1 MKKKIKPF
9 EAIKKDK
16 KIYRHI
22 FENMV
27 EVLYRADNEGNITLI
42 SPSALNMFGY
52 DRVEELIGKNIA
64 ESFYYNP
71 GDRKVFLDK
80 LSEQDKVVHYPLVLK
95 KKDGSMF
102 HGKTTSYNIYD
113 DKCIHIGVEGI
124 IMDTSGQFLAEQ
136 ALQQAAD
143 IVGSTQLGIYIYQL
157 EDLDDDRTLRM
168 ISANPASEK
177 LTGVPAIEVIG
188 KTLDENFPGL
198 REKGIPQKY
207 AEVVRSQEPFDIE
220 DIYYGDERVI
230 SAAYS
235 VKAFP
240 LPNNQVGVSFEN
252 IMGRKKIENEIIAK
266 NEELE
271 KNLARIHEMHTQLI
285 LSEKMASLGEIT
297 AGVAHEIK
305 NPLNFITGNIE
316 PLKRD
321 ISELFEV
328 LGKYETVIEAQNLQQ
343 AFSEVESIK
352 SEIDFDFLVK
362 EIQKLMEGITEGANR
377 TKEIVKSLGSFSRK
391 GDDNFTLHNIHEGID
406 STLILLGNKIKNR
419 ITLNKEYGDIPEIE
433 CQPDRLNQV
442 FMNIL
447 SNAIQAIDEKGEI
460 FIKTR
465 SDGANVSIIIRDS
478 GKGMTEEVQ
487 QRVFEP
493 FYTTKDMGKGTGLG
507 LSISYSIVEQHNG
520 KIRISS
526 EPSKGTEF
534 IITLPVQQNGGKLGS
549 LKTTINY

>member
-1 MKKKIKPF
+1 MKKNIKPF

-16 KIYRHI
+16 RIYRHI
-22 FENMV
+22 FDNMV
-27 EVLYRADNEGNITLI
+27 EVLYRADNEGRITLI
-42 SPSALNMFGY
+42 SPSAVDMFGY
-52 DRVEELIGKNIA
+52 ESVDDFIGKNIA
-64 ESFYYNP
+64 ETFYYDP
-71 GDRKVFLDK
+71 TDRKVFLDK

-102 HGKTTSYNIYD
+102 YGKTTSYYIYD
-113 DKCIHIGVEGI
+113 DNCNHVGVEGI
-124 IMDTSGQFLAEQ
+124 IMDTSDQFLAEQ

-143 IVGSTQLGIYIYQL
+143 IVGNTQLGMYIYQL
-157 EDLDDDRTLRM
+157 EDLDDDKTLRM
-168 ISANPASEK
+168 ISANPASEI
-177 LTGVPAIEVIG
+177 LTGVPATEVIG

-198 REKGIPQKY
+198 RDKGIPQQY
-207 AEVVRSQEPFDIE
+207 AEVVRSQKPIEIE
-220 DIYYGDERVI
+220 DIYYGDDRVI
-230 SAAYS
+230 AAAYS

-240 LPNNQVGVSFEN
+240 LPNDQVGVSFEN

-271 KNLARIHEMHTQLI
+271 NNLARINAMHTQLI

-321 ISELFEV
+321 ISDLLEV
-328 LGKYETVIEAQNLQQ
+328 LGKYESVIKAQNLQE
-343 AFSEVESIK
+343 AFSEVEAIK
-352 SEIDFDFLVK
+352 SDMDFEFLVK
-362 EIQKLMEGITEGANR
+362 EIQKLTEGITEGANR

-391 GDDNFTLHNIHEGID
+391 GDDKFVMCNIHEGID
-406 STLILLGNKIKNR
+406 STLILLGSKIKNR
-419 ITLNKEYGDIPEIE
+419 ITINKEYGEIPQME

-460 FIKTR
+460 FIKTV
-465 SDGANVSIIIRDS
+465 SEGASVSITIRDS
-478 GKGMTEEVQ
+478 GKGMDEEVQ
-487 QRVFEP
+487 KRIFEP

-520 KIRISS
+520 KINMSS
-526 EPSKGTEF
+526 ELSKGTEF
-534 IITLPVQQNGGKLGS
+534 IITLPVQQKSSNV
-549 LKTTINY
+549 

>member
-16 KIYRHI
+16 RIYRHI

-27 EVLYRADNEGNITLI
+27 EVLYRADNEGKITLI
-42 SPSALNMFGY
+42 SPSAVDMFGY
-52 DRVEELIGKNIA
+52 ESVDDFIGKNIA
-64 ESFYYNP
+64 ETFYYDP
-71 GDRKVFLDK
+71 TDRKVFLDK

-95 KKDGSMF
+95 KKDGAMF
-102 HGKTTSYNIYD
+102 HGKTTSYYIYD
-113 DKCIHIGVEGI
+113 DNCNHVGVEGI
-124 IMDTSGQFLAEQ
+124 IMDTSDQFLAEQ

-143 IVGSTQLGIYIYQL
+143 IVGNTQLGMYIYQL
-157 EDLDDDRTLRM
+157 EDLDDDKTLRM
-168 ISANPASEK
+168 ISANPASEI
-177 LTGVPAIEVIG
+177 LTGVPATEVIG

-198 REKGIPQKY
+198 RDKGIPQQY
-207 AEVVRSQEPFDIE
+207 AEVVRSQKPIEIE
-220 DIYYGDERVI
+220 DIYYGDDRVI
-230 SAAYS
+230 AAAYS

-240 LPNNQVGVSFEN
+240 LPNDQVGVSFEN

-271 KNLARIHEMHTQLI
+271 NNLAKINAMHTQLI

-321 ISELFEV
+321 ISDLLEV
-328 LGKYETVIEAQNLQQ
+328 LGKYESVIKAQNLQE
-343 AFSEVESIK
+343 AFSEVEAIK
-352 SEIDFDFLVK
+352 SDMDFEFLVK
-362 EIQKLMEGITEGANR
+362 EIQKLTEGITEGANR

-391 GDDNFTLHNIHEGID
+391 GDDKFVMCNIHEGID
-406 STLILLGNKIKNR
+406 STLILLGSKIKNR
-419 ITLNKEYGDIPEIE
+419 ITINKEYGEIPQME
-433 CQPDRLNQV
+433 CQPDRLNQI

-460 FIKTR
+460 FIKTV
-465 SDGANVSIIIRDS
+465 SEGASVSITIRDS
-478 GKGMTEEVQ
+478 GKGMDEEVQ
-487 QRVFEP
+487 KRIFEP

-520 KIRISS
+520 KINMSS
-526 EPSKGTEF
+526 ELSKGTEF
-534 IITLPVQQNGGKLGS
+534 IITLPVQQKSSNV
-549 LKTTINY
+549 

>member
-1 MKKKIKPF
+1 
-9 EAIKKDK
+9 
-16 KIYRHI
+16 
-22 FENMV
+22 
-27 EVLYRADNEGNITLI
+27 
-42 SPSALNMFGY
+42 
-52 DRVEELIGKNIA
+52 
-64 ESFYYNP
+64 
-71 GDRKVFLDK
+71 
-80 LSEQDKVVHYPLVLK
+80 
-95 KKDGSMF
+95 
-102 HGKTTSYNIYD
+102 
-113 DKCIHIGVEGI
+113 
-124 IMDTSGQFLAEQ
+124 MDTSGQFLAEQ

-143 IVGSTQLGIYIYQL
+143 IVGSTQLGIYIYHL

-252 IMGRKKIENEIIAK
+252 ITGRKKIENEIIAK

-328 LGKYETVIEAQNLQQ
+328 LGKYETVIEAQNLQE

-352 SEIDFDFLVK
+352 SEMDFDFLVK

-406 STLILLGNKIKNR
+406 STLILLGNKMKNR
-419 ITLNKEYGDIPEIE
+419 ITLNKEYGDISKIE

-447 SNAIQAIDEKGEI
+447 SNAIQAIDEQGEI

-478 GKGMTEEVQ
+478 GKGMIEEVQ

-520 KIRISS
+520 KIEISS
-526 EPSKGTEF
+526 EPSKGTECV
-534 IITLPVQQNGGKLGS
+534 ITLPVQQNGGKLGS
-549 LKTTINY
+549 PRTTIN

>member
-1 MKKKIKPF
+1 M
-9 EAIKKDK
+9 
-16 KIYRHI
+16 R
-22 FENMV
+22 
-27 EVLYRADNEGNITLI
+27 
-42 SPSALNMFGY
+42 
-52 DRVEELIGKNIA
+52 
-64 ESFYYNP
+64 
-71 GDRKVFLDK
+71 
-80 LSEQDKVVHYPLVLK
+80 
-95 KKDGSMF
+95 
-102 HGKTTSYNIYD
+102 
-113 DKCIHIGVEGI
+113 
-124 IMDTSGQFLAEQ
+124 
-136 ALQQAAD
+136 
-143 IVGSTQLGIYIYQL
+143 
-157 EDLDDDRTLRM
+157 
-168 ISANPASEK
+168 
-177 LTGVPAIEVIG
+177 
-188 KTLDENFPGL
+188 
-198 REKGIPQKY
+198 
-207 AEVVRSQEPFDIE
+207 
-220 DIYYGDERVI
+220 
-230 SAAYS
+230 
-235 VKAFP
+235 
-240 LPNNQVGVSFEN
+240 
-252 IMGRKKIENEIIAK
+252 
-266 NEELE
+266 
-271 KNLARIHEMHTQLI
+271 
-285 LSEKMASLGEIT
+285 
-297 AGVAHEIK
+297 
-305 NPLNFITGNIE
+305 NIE

-328 LGKYETVIEAQNLQQ
+328 LGKYETVIEAQNLQE

-520 KIRISS
+520 KIKISS

>member
-9 EAIKKDK
+9 EAIKKDES
-16 KIYRHI
+16 IYRHI

-27 EVLYRADNEGNITLI
+27 EVLYRADNEGKITLI
-42 SPSALNMFGY
+42 SPSAANMFGY
-52 DRVEELIGKNIA
+52 ESVEDFIGKNIA
-64 ESFYYNP
+64 ETFYYHP
-71 GDRKVFLDK
+71 SDRKVFLKK
-80 LSEQDKVVHYPLVLK
+80 LSEQDKVIHYPLVLK

-113 DKCIHIGVEGI
+113 DNYVHIGVEGI
-124 IMDTSGQFLAEQ
+124 IMDTSDQFLAEH
-136 ALQQAAD
+136 ALQQAAN
-143 IVGSTQLGIYIYQL
+143 IVDNTQLGIYIYQL

-177 LTGVPAIEVIG
+177 LTGVPASEVIG

-198 REKGIPQKY
+198 REKGIPQRY
-207 AEVVRSQEPFDIE
+207 AEVVRSKEPIEIE
-220 DIYYGDERVI
+220 DIYYGDDRVI
-230 SAAYS
+230 AAAYS

-240 LPNNQVGVSFEN
+240 LPNDQVGVSFEN
-252 IMGRKKIENEIIAK
+252 ITGRKKIENEIIAK

-271 KNLARIHEMHTQLI
+271 KTLARINEMHTQLI

-321 ISELFEV
+321 ISDLLEV
-328 LGKYETVIEAQNLQQ
+328 LEKYVSIINTQKLQEA
-343 AFSEVESIK
+343 FTEVESLK
-352 SEIDFDFLVK
+352 SDMDFDFLVK

-391 GDDNFTLHNIHEGID
+391 GDDKFVMCNIHEGID

-419 ITLNKEYGDIPEIE
+419 ITINKEYGETFQIE

-447 SNAIQAIDEKGEI
+447 SNATQAIDEKGEI
-460 FIKTR
+460 FIKTK
-465 SDGANVSIIIRDS
+465 SEGANVSIIIRDS

-487 QRVFEP
+487 KRVFEP
-493 FYTTKDMGKGTGLG
+493 FYTTKDMSKGTGLG
-507 LSISYSIVEQHNG
+507 LSISYSIVEEHSG
-520 KIRISS
+520 KIEMSS
-526 EPSKGTEF
+526 EPSRGTEF
-534 IITLPVQQNGGKLGS
+534 IITLPVQQKGG
-549 LKTTINY
+549 NA